1 MPNGPSATVLGL
13 APVSSLAGVGLQF
26 LSPRVPSKLPAVL
39 DRSMSSSS
47 VGGEGGYG
55 GEEVVCVLE
64 HVEDSYDGVII
75 DDKG

>member
-1 MPNGPSATVLGL
+1 MSDGPSTAGL
-13 APVSSLAGVGLQF
+13 RSIPCLFAGVWLQF

>member
-1 MPNGPSATVLGL
+1 MPSRL
-13 APVSSLAGVGLQF
+13 F
-26 LSPRVPSKLPAVL
+26 AVL

-47 VGGEGGYG
+47 AGGEGGYG